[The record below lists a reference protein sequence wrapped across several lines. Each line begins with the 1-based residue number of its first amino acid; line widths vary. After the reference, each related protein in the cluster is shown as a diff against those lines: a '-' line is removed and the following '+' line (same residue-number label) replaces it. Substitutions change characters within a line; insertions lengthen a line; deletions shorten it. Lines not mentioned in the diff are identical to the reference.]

1 MRTTDV
7 QNMLR
12 IFKQGAL
19 IQEVALEGKPLTV
32 GRHKDVDI
40 QLEDVQLSR
49 FHADI
54 TMSGEQ
60 YFITDRGSLNGTLLN
75 GARLAVKEPAAIEN
89 GSVVSIPPFELHF
102 EFADARPITAA
113 TVFTPASSDSDQ
125 DTQDPAP
132 QAAAAPEPPLEKT
145 NSLGVDSAAPV
156 PILETPPAEP
166 APIEPPAPAP
176 VAAPEPAPSEV
187 FEQAP
192 EAGLLLTHL
201 IEQRESVPIWS
212 KGNTTLV
219 VADIIEETHDVKTF
233 RMVGLSPILFSYLP
247 GQFVTLKLVIDGKKI
262 KRSYTISSSPSRPH
276 SLEITVKRV
285 AGGLVSNWLSDNIKL
300 GDQIEASGPAG
311 KFSCFNYPSQ
321 KILCIGG
328 GSGITPVMSMSRWVV
343 DTAADVDVH
352 LLAAYH
358 SPMDVVYRRELEM
371 MASRASS
378 FRVSVAVSSAK
389 GPEPWTG
396 LTGRI
401 SADMLK
407 LVCPDIHERHIF
419 MCGPE
424 GFMECVKDCLRSLDY
439 PMANL
444 HTESFGAGRVAKNV
458 KVEPRDVPKRPP
470 TVIGVA
476 PAPAAPVTPPNPA
489 DFFAASGESDSA
501 PVAPA
506 PPVAEL
512 ESAPADPAAPEPVA
526 AAGYQIRFAISDRD
540 VATDGD
546 SDLLELAEVNGIE
559 IDYSC
564 RSGSC
569 QSCRVKCT
577 SGDVDMED
585 ADLEDDERA
594 EGWILPC
601 VAYPKSD
608 LTIEA

>member
-1 MRTTDV
+1 MNV
-7 QNMLR
+7 QNKLR
-12 IFKQGAL
+12 VFKQGAL
-19 IQEVALEGKPLTV
+19 IQEIELADKPLTL

-54 TMSGEQ
+54 TKSAQQ

-75 GARLAVKEPAAIEN
+75 GMRLGSKEPASLVN

-102 EFADARPITAA
+102 ELEGSGPITAA
-113 TVFTPASSDSDQ
+113 TAAALHESPDQTTDGSSSVLEKTAITFAKPTPPAQQADSGGAEQKAAAKAQPASIPAEPS
-125 DTQDPAP
+125 PAP
-132 QAAAAPEPPLEKT
+132 Q
-145 NSLGVDSAAPV
+145 
-156 PILETPPAEP
+156 
-166 APIEPPAPAP
+166 
-176 VAAPEPAPSEV
+176 PAPSAI

-201 IEQRESVPIWS
+201 IERREDVPIWS
-212 KGNTTLV
+212 KDNTTLV

-233 RMVGLSPILFSYLP
+233 RMVGLTPILFCYLP
-247 GQFVTLKLVIDGKKI
+247 GQFVTLKLDIDGKKI

-276 SLEITVKRV
+276 TLEITVKRV
-285 AGGLVSNWLSDNIKL
+285 PGGLVSNWLCDNIKL
-300 GDQIEASGPAG
+300 GDQIDASGPAG

-352 LLAAYH
+352 LLAAH
-358 SPMDVVYRRELEM
+358 RSPVDVVYRRELEV

-378 FRVSVAVSSAK
+378 FRVSITVSSAK

-396 LTGRI
+396 LTGRVT
-401 SADMLK
+401 ADMLQ
-407 LVCPDIHERHIF
+407 LVCPDLHERHVF
-419 MCGPE
+419 MCGPAP
-424 GFMECVKDCLRSLDY
+424 FMDAVKDCLKKLDY

-470 TVIGVA
+470 TVIFKAQDAAQA
-476 PAPAAPVTPPNPA
+476 PLESTAGKSSAAAEGASAVESPTPPSTDQAPPSAAPEAPAAGFKV
-489 DFFAASGESDSA
+489 
-501 PVAPA
+501 
-506 PPVAEL
+506 
-512 ESAPADPAAPEPVA
+512 
-526 AAGYQIRFAISDRD
+526 RFAISGSE
-540 VATDGD
+540 VTTDGD
-546 SDLLELAEVNGIE
+546 SDLLDLAEVNGIE

-569 QSCRVKCT
+569 QSCKVKCS
-577 SGDVDMED
+577 SGEVDMED
-585 ADLEDDERA
+585 ADLEDSERE

-608 LTIEA
+608 LTLEA